1 MEPGSPASSASFW
14 SESEPDAP
22 VLPRSRQPPPPPA
35 VPKGQGKGKGN
46 PPPPP
51 RNGRLWAEAESATPG
66 KGNIRKTSPE
76 SPQGGYG
83 KGAPPTPKQEDG
95 PRSADREHDA
105 KDAAPSGPPIHVT
118 ATFMDGREMPL
129 ELSST
134 DACLA
139 AKKLISAELGVGVT
153 RLRLIAGS
161 SPLSDHTSLESSGVS
176 DGDVISVIILS
187 PLQGSLTRSGLDVPV
202 DVQEMKM
209 ALHAVLEERGQ
220 LVTA

>member
-1 MEPGSPASSASFW
+1 
-14 SESEPDAP
+14 
-22 VLPRSRQPPPPPA
+22 
-35 VPKGQGKGKGN
+35 
-46 PPPPP
+46 
-51 RNGRLWAEAESATPG
+51 
-66 KGNIRKTSPE
+66 
-76 SPQGGYG
+76 
-83 KGAPPTPKQEDG
+83 
-95 PRSADREHDA
+95 
-105 KDAAPSGPPIHVT
+105 
-118 ATFMDGREMPL
+118 MDGREMPL